1 MPHITIEISDE
12 TNTFLLR
19 QAAEKPSSPSELASE
34 IVTKLLK
41 NREEA
46 ISPLDKMQEDDRTG
60 LRQLLMSRREGPFFE
75 LIDHRDLQKRV
86 LAPYQPDSAPKPKC
100 WIHRE
105 VEATDLNT
113 IAAYYTAKDPAT
125 AEKLISSVT
134 LAMDFTARSPLEGK
148 HHDAIGSDLEDLR
161 VKLIFMAREDF
172 IFYEILPDNSGV
184 RILHVRHMERDAV
197 S

>member
-12 TNTFLLR
+12 TNAFLLR
-19 QAAEKPSSPSELASE
+19 HAAEKPSSPAELASD

-46 ISPLDKMQEDDRTG
+46 ISPLDKMPEDDRTA
-60 LRQLLMSRREGPFFE
+60 LRQFLKSRREGPFFE

-86 LAPYQPDSAPKPKC
+86 LAPYQPNSAPKPKC
-100 WIHRE
+100 WIHRD
-105 VEATDLNT
+105 VEAIDLST
-113 IAAYYTAKDPAT
+113 IAAHYTVKDPAT

-134 LAMDFTARSPLEGK
+134 LAMDFTSRSPLEGK
-148 HHDAIGSDLEDLR
+148 HHDAIGSDLPDVR
-161 VKLIFMAREDF
+161 VQLIFMARENF
-172 IFYEILPDNSGV
+172 IFYEALPDTSGV
-184 RILHVRHMERDAV
+184 RILHVRHMERGVV